1 VIQSKLFAI
10 SQELVLSM
18 KTKYVKMAEMLVPV
32 SMALIT
38 VYDSEYLGIDS
49 AGKGSEKRGEQQC

>member
-1 VIQSKLFAI
+1 MIQRKLFVI
-10 SQELVLSM
+10 SQELVLGI

-38 VYDSEYLGIDS
+38 DYTPEYLGIDD
-49 AGKGSEKRGEQQC
+49 GEKKEGGHD